1 MAVLSHVQHSA
12 MARGCWRLAI
22 VVDHK
27 EHLAK
32 VQTARMQWGSLTQ
45 SLSISSLVGD
55 LASPVLDDILHEREV
70 ENWMCSINAVDS

>member
-1 MAVLSHVQHSA
+1 MVLQS
-12 MARGCWRLAI
+12 LALRI
-22 VVDHK
+22 TKISCLLD
-27 EHLAK
+27 L
-32 VQTARMQWGSLTQ
+32 RPPSTQ